1 MSSQNTPSASSA
13 QNTKINEVP
22 PPVIPQSAQKR
33 THSTHQPTSQPVSP
47 PASNPV
53 SRAVSPA
60 VEHGAKRPKYEMKN
74 EHNSKSKQL
83 DCLANAV
90 MELGG
95 PYWDRILE
103 LHGTNGVRSE
113 DLSGLKEYHLWNM
126 ASQQYAEHMDENKT
140 VPTWLKLA
148 AKSMFGENEQL
159 REKEVI
165 EASYAAHNWSP
176 EEDKFIIKQ
185 LMDLKAPEWDTIY
198 TRFINEFSESKWTQT
213 DIEHRAVILH
223 RYYTF
228 FSQLAPPEGLEF
240 IRTERLNSFGLPVS
254 PEWTELED
262 SRLLEGLQKVKGSG
276 WNKILSMYGPSG
288 SVGNELASKTEN
300 DLAKRAREWSVAAA
314 GPRKTRLSPEIL
326 EVVQFI
332 RAKGFTESGLP
343 VSRGWNDELD
353 RLLLSE
359 LNILKAPTYN
369 EIINR
374 HGTNG
379 RISEKLA
386 PKNYGQLRMRALK
399 LYDFCVSEGK
409 PLPPGLQYAKR
420 KHN

>member
-1 MSSQNTPSASSA
+1 MISQNPPDVSSA
-13 QNTKINEVP
+13 PNTHTTEVP
-22 PPVIPQSAQKR
+22 PPVIPPTAQKR
-33 THSTHQPTSQPVSP
+33 PHSTHLPASQPVSP
-47 PASNPV
+47 PVSNPV
-53 SRAVSPA
+53 SRAVSPI
-60 VEHGAKRPKYEMKN
+60 VEHDSKRIKH
-74 EHNSKSKQL
+74 EHNSISLRDKQL
-83 DCLANAV
+83 NCLENAV
-90 MELGG
+90 VELGG

-103 LHGTNGVRSE
+103 LHGTNGLRSE
-113 DLSGLKEYHLWNM
+113 SLGGLKEYHLWNM
-126 ASQQYAEHMDENKT
+126 ASQQYAEHMDNDQI

-148 AKSMFGENEQL
+148 SKSMYGESEQL

-165 EASYAAHNWSP
+165 EASYVAHNWSSS
-176 EEDKFIIKQ
+176 EDEFIIRQ
-185 LMDLKAPEWDTIY
+185 LQELKAPEWDKVY
-198 TRFINEFSESKWTQT
+198 ARFVEQFSNTKWTQT

-228 FSQLAPPEGLEF
+228 FSQLAPPEGLEY
-240 IRTERLNSFGLPVS
+240 IRTVHLNSFGLPVS

-288 SVGNELASKTEN
+288 SVGNELASKTES
-300 DLAKRAREWSVAAA
+300 DLAKRAREWSVVAA
-314 GPRKTRLSPEIL
+314 GPHKTRLSPEIL

-359 LNILKAPTYN
+359 LNMLKAPTYN

-399 LYDFCVSEGK
+399 LYEFCISEGK